1 MNKDRF
7 YKISIETPLTNRDFF
22 YTTKDK
28 TVHDSDINA
37 ESHAINLLSRTIV
50 EDFNYVSG
58 DVSTYGLAS
67 HYTVEEISYDEY
79 IRYMNYF
86 LVVGAN

>member
-28 TVHDSDINA
+28 TAHESDMEVEGRAIDFLAKTIN
-37 ESHAINLLSRTIV
+37 

-58 DVSTYGLAS
+58 DISTYGLAS
-67 HYTVEEISYDEY
+67 HYTVEEISYNEY
-79 IRYMNYF
+79 MRYMNYF